1 MGGIDATGGIDDGGT
16 PGPAAPWQDFWER
29 GGVGRAVLAAA
40 VYLALYLG
48 GSLVVGAWF
57 AHAVDP
63 DDLFATPAGVFVA
76 LALPLLVGA
85 VVLVVFVASLR
96 WFPVIFGPQPAG
108 RGWMWVA
115 PALVLAPV
123 LLRALGVDYG
133 AYAAGVVATT
143 LFAGLLVGFV
153 EEVLCRGV
161 VVGLLRRGG
170 SSEWV
175 VMIVSSV
182 IFAFLH
188 SSNALSGMAPAT
200 VALTVV
206 FTFGFGVAMY
216 LTLRV
221 TGNLVW
227 PILLHGLF
235 DPMMFLATGGIDE
248 TSTVAP
254 TSPLLAL
261 AGPTNLLFIA
271 LGLITLFLARAVN
284 VRPTGRDTPRPA
296 AA

>member
-1 MGGIDATGGIDDGGT
+1 MGGDVDSTGTGGSSS
-16 PGPAAPWQDFWER
+16 AWQDFWER
-29 GGVGRAVLAAA
+29 GGLWRAVLAAA

-48 GSLVVGAWF
+48 GSRVVGTWF
-57 AHAVDP
+57 ADAVDP

-96 WFPVIFGPQPAG
+96 WFPVLFGPQPAG
-108 RGWMWVA
+108 RGWMWLA

-133 AYAAGVVATT
+133 AYASGVVATT

-161 VVGLLRRGG
+161 VVTLLRRGG

-175 VMIVSSV
+175 VMVVSSV
-182 IFAFLH
+182 IFALLH
-188 SSNALSGMAPAT
+188 SANALSGMAPAT
-200 VALTVV
+200 VAVTVV
-206 FTFGFGVAMY
+206 YTFGFGVAMY

-235 DPMMFLATGGIDE
+235 DPMLFLATGGIDE
-248 TSTVAP
+248 TTTVTP

-261 AGPTNLLFIA
+261 ATPTNVLFIA
-271 LGLITLFLARAVN
+271 LGVVALFLARAVN
-284 VRPTGRDTPRPA
+284 VRAAGRDTPRA
-296 AA
+296 TTA

>member
-1 MGGIDATGGIDDGGT
+1 MGGDIDGTGTTGSSS
-16 PGPAAPWQDFWER
+16 AWRDFWER
-29 GGVGRAVLAAA
+29 GGLWRAVLAAA

-48 GSLVVGAWF
+48 GSRVVGAWF
-57 AHAVDP
+57 ADAVDP

-96 WFPVIFGPQPAG
+96 WFPVLFGPQPAG
-108 RGWMWVA
+108 RGWMWLA
-115 PALVLAPV
+115 PALVLAPA

-133 AYAAGVVATT
+133 AYASGVVATT

-161 VVGLLRRGG
+161 VVTLLRRGG

-175 VMIVSSV
+175 VMVVSSV
-182 IFAFLH
+182 IFALLH
-188 SSNALSGMAPAT
+188 SANALSGMAPAT
-200 VALTVV
+200 VAVTVV
-206 FTFGFGVAMY
+206 YTFGFGVAMY

-235 DPMMFLATGGIDE
+235 DPMLFLATGGIDE
-248 TSTVAP
+248 TTTVTP

-261 AGPTNLLFIA
+261 ATPTNVLFIA
-271 LGLITLFLARAVN
+271 LGVVALFLARAVD
-284 VRPTGRDTPRPA
+284 VRAAGRDTPRA
-296 AA
+296 ATA

>member
-1 MGGIDATGGIDDGGT
+1 MGGDIDGTGTTGSSS
-16 PGPAAPWQDFWER
+16 AWRDFWER
-29 GGVGRAVLAAA
+29 GGLWRAVLAAA
-40 VYLALYLG
+40 AYLALYLG
-48 GSLVVGAWF
+48 ASRVVGAWF
-57 AHAVDP
+57 AHSVDP

-96 WFPVIFGPQPAG
+96 WFPVLFGPQPAG

-161 VVGLLRRGG
+161 VVTLLRRGG

-175 VMIVSSV
+175 VMVVSSV
-182 IFAFLH
+182 IFALLH
-188 SSNALSGMAPAT
+188 SANALSGMAPTT
-200 VALTVV
+200 VAVTVV
-206 FTFGFGVAMY
+206 YTFGFGVAMY

-235 DPMMFLATGGIDE
+235 DPMLFLATGGIDE
-248 TSTVAP
+248 TTTVTP

-261 AGPTNLLFIA
+261 ATPTNVLFIT
-271 LGLITLFLARAVN
+271 LGVVVLFLARAVD
-284 VRPTGRDTPRPA
+284 VRAAGHDTPRA
-296 AA
+296 TTA

>member
-1 MGGIDATGGIDDGGT
+1 MGGDIDGTGTTGSSS
-16 PGPAAPWQDFWER
+16 AWRDFWER
-29 GGVGRAVLAAA
+29 GGLWRAVLAAA

-48 GSLVVGAWF
+48 GSRVVGAWF
-57 AHAVDP
+57 ADAVDP

-96 WFPVIFGPQPAG
+96 WFPVLFGPQPAG
-108 RGWMWVA
+108 RGWMWLA
-115 PALVLAPV
+115 PALVLAPA

-133 AYAAGVVATT
+133 AYASGVVATT

-161 VVGLLRRGG
+161 VVTLLRRGG

-175 VMIVSSV
+175 VMVVSSV
-182 IFAFLH
+182 IFALLH
-188 SSNALSGMAPAT
+188 SANALSGMAPAT
-200 VALTVV
+200 VAVTVV
-206 FTFGFGVAMY
+206 YTFGFGVAMY

-235 DPMMFLATGGIDE
+235 DPMLFLATGGIDE
-248 TSTVAP
+248 TTTVTP

-261 AGPTNLLFIA
+261 ATPTNVLFIA
-271 LGLITLFLARAVN
+271 LGVVALFLARAVD
-284 VRPTGRDTPRPA
+284 VRVAGRDTPRA
-296 AA
+296 ATA